1 VRSAGIRPG
10 VPPTRCRPLSKARS
24 RRPSLGVVAEA
35 LDALVRLQLD
45 ALENQAVRLAMTEAA
60 LRRSEADRVALQ
72 AALLRVDWLRAN

>member
-1 VRSAGIRPG
+1 
-10 VPPTRCRPLSKARS
+10 
-24 RRPSLGVVAEA
+24 VVAEA